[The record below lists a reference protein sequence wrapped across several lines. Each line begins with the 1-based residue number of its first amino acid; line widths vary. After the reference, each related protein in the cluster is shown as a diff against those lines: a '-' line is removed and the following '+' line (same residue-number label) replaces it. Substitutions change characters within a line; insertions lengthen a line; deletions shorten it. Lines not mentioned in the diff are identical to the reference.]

1 MTNQSTGAPDGA
13 HSTGEFD
20 SGAIAKPEMDVS
32 GPGGVAG
39 DGDGDGFEVLFGD
52 ELFGDEKE
60 EWTEHTKQR
69 AFRASWLFTALS
81 ALLLVLGGIWL
92 GAFLQRQH
100 SSSTSS
106 ASSAFSG
113 LFGSGLPG
121 RPGATGAG
129 SGTSSGSSSKITS
142 GTVTDII
149 GKTLYVTDSSGALVA
164 VKVSSATTVD
174 RNASST
180 LSALKPGDT
189 VTVQGATQKNGS
201 VNATTISATASGVSS
216 SGFAGGFPGGAS
228 GGSSASSGG

>member
-1 MTNQSTGAPDGA
+1 MTNQSTGASDGA

-20 SGAIAKPEMDVS
+20 SGAIAKPEMDVK
-32 GPGGVAG
+32 GPGGVA
-39 DGDGDGFEVLFGD
+39 GDGDGFEVLFGD

-60 EWTEHTKQR
+60 EWTEHTTQR

-92 GAFLQRQH
+92 GAFLQRQQ

-121 RPGATGAG
+121 ATGTG
-129 SGTSSGSSSKITS
+129 SGTGSGSASKITS

-164 VKVSSATTVD
+164 VKVSSTTTVD

-228 GGSSASSGG
+228 GGFSASSGG